1 MTQEELLSKDV
12 FIDLFS
18 RSEIERIELE
28 DKLFIEA
35 KKLGIEKRF
44 KESLK
49 KYEKLLNEKIKLDE
63 NSKLPK
69 CKYDIENYNWGSYTC
84 GINGITDKFNTKF
97 SYIPVLPVERYLNE
111 DTGKEKVKI
120 IFYKENQWKELIVD
134 KSQLSINQKLL
145 LLSDDGLDVTSENV
159 RYYINYFNE
168 IMNIN
173 DIKKL
178 DSISHI
184 GWKENDFVPYDSRGI
199 FDGADEFKNIYKS
212 IGSKGNY
219 DKWKECVFELRK
231 HKIIKI
237 LMAVTLA
244 SPLLEKLNV
253 QPYMVNLWSSLS
265 GNGKTLS
272 CMVAMSIWG
281 NPEIGALRLSSNNT
295 QNYYSV
301 VASFMRNYTCY
312 FDELQIVK
320 RNKFLDLESLVMDLC
335 NGTEK
340 GRLNKNSQAREV
352 KVWFNNFLFTSN
364 DALVKENAGEQVYN
378 RVIDI
383 EINEKII
390 DNNGQDIARVIKENY
405 GFAGREYIRYIQS
418 TGFDIIFDRFK
429 KIYNEILE
437 KTKATDK
444 QASSLAS
451 ILLANQLANE
461 CIFHDDYILQVEDIE
476 EYVNDKNEI
485 KTSIKAQEYIISV
498 INANQSKFDEN
509 NRFGECWGKMRE
521 EYKENG
527 KVFKFIFNAQILQR
541 ELLKGG
547 FEFNTVKKEWAEDGF
562 LEKNSQG
569 KFVHF
574 TTINQEKGSYIILN
588 LT

>member
-1 MTQEELLSKDV
+1 MSEEELLSKKT
-12 FIDLFS
+12 FINLLNM
-18 RSEIERIELE
+18 SEIDRIEME

-35 KKLGIEKRF
+35 KRLGIEKRF

-49 KYEKLLNEKIKLDE
+49 KYKSLLSEKMSIDNDL
-63 NSKLPK
+63 KLPK
-69 CKYDIENYNWGSYTC
+69 CKYDIENYNMGNYTC
-84 GINGITDKFNTKF
+84 TINGITDRFNTKF
-97 SYIPVLPVERYLNE
+97 SYIPVLPVERYINE

-120 IFYKENQWKELIVD
+120 IFYKENQWRELIVD

-159 RYYINYFNE
+159 KYYINYFNE

-173 DIKKL
+173 NIKKL

-184 GWKENDFVPYDSRGI
+184 GWKDNDFVPYDSHGI
-199 FDGADEFKNIYKS
+199 FDGADDFKNIYKA

-231 HKIIKI
+231 HKVIKL
-237 LMAVTLA
+237 LMATTLA
-244 SPLLEKLNV
+244 SPLLEKLNL

-281 NPEIGALRLSSNNT
+281 NPDIGALRLSSNNT

-301 VASFMRNYTCY
+301 VASFMRNFTCY
-312 FDELQIVK
+312 FDELQIIK
-320 RNKFLDLESLVMDLC
+320 RSKYLDLESLVMDLC

-352 KVWFNNFLFTSN
+352 KVWYNNFLFTSN
-364 DALVKENAGEQVYN
+364 DKLVKENAGEQVYN
-378 RVIDI
+378 RVIDL
-383 EINEKII
+383 EISEKII
-390 DNNGQDIARVIKENY
+390 ENGQDIARIIKENY
-405 GFAGREYIRYIQS
+405 GFAGREYIKYIQKI
-418 TGFDIIFDRFK
+418 GFEVIFERFK
-429 KIYNEILE
+429 IINNEILE
-437 KTKATDK
+437 KTNATDK

-461 CIFHDDYILQVEDIE
+461 CIFNDDYILQVEDIV

-485 KTSIKAQEYIISV
+485 KTSVKAKDYILNI
-498 INANQSKFDEN
+498 INANWKRFDEN
-509 NRFGECWGKMRE
+509 NYGECWGIKT
-521 EYKENG
+521 EYYCT
-527 KVFKFIFNAQILQR
+527 INAQILYR

-547 FEFNTVKKEWAEDGF
+547 YEFDTVKKDWADMGF

-569 KFVHF
+569 RFVHN
-574 TTINQEKGSYIILN
+574 TQVRSEKGSYIRLS
-588 LT
+588 LTL